1 MPRPARPIGEIFL
14 QLGRITPEDVE
25 RALAYQRERGGFFGE
40 ALVALGLLTPEEV
53 RWGLADQHDLP
64 IVQMRPGQIDPATAR
79 QVPAAWARRNLV
91 LPVLRY
97 GDSLIAVM
105 ADPAASRHF
114 DELRG
119 LTGAESIDGALAS
132 VETLQELIDHVFGG
146 ASGEEMDAA
155 EWLAT
160 ALLGGATTLGISARG
175 EHAVGWSPEGGA
187 RHGLKP
193 GWRQALV
200 SALSPW
206 PEARPGE
213 LCEWATLLR
222 VGPDAWRVR
231 CRLIGG
237 TDALEWMARI
247 EERLAHDPAA
257 LQAEPELGQQ
267 VSRALAAGPLVVRVH
282 SGEADDEAFLREAI
296 PHLPAALLGGAPRV
310 AHLGD
315 AECTSPLGVVALRT
329 PPEAARIA
337 ALSAFA
343 LDAIALDWQ
352 HMDAAAVEAA
362 CAAAPLVVCRASAA
376 TPPTACDSIDVR
388 LRSEGGSIRWMP
400 VT

>member
-1 MPRPARPIGEIFL
+1 MS
-14 QLGRITPEDVE
+14 
-25 RALAYQRERGGFFGE
+25 
-40 ALVALGLLTPEEV
+40 
-53 RWGLADQHDLP
+53 
-64 IVQMRPGQIDPATAR
+64 PGQIDPVVAR
-79 QVPAAWARRNLV
+79 QVPAAWARRTLV

-146 ASGEEMDAA
+146 ASGEEIDAA

-160 ALLGGATTLGISARG
+160 TLLGGATTLGISARG
-175 EHAVGWSPEGGA
+175 EHAMGWSPEGGA
-187 RHGLKP
+187 RHGLRP
-193 GWRQALV
+193 GWRQALIG
-200 SALSPW
+200 ALSSW

-213 LCEWATLLR
+213 LGEWTALLR
-222 VGPDAWRVR
+222 AGLDTWRVR

-247 EERLAHDPAA
+247 EERLAQDPAT
-257 LQAEPELGQQ
+257 LQAEPELGRQ
-267 VSRALAAGPLVVRVH
+267 VSRALEAGPLVVRVH
-282 SGEADDEAFLREAI
+282 SGEAEDEALLTEAI

-310 AHLGD
+310 AHLGG
-315 AECTSPLGVVALRT
+315 AGCASPVGVVALRT

-337 ALSAFA
+337 ALSVFT
-343 LDAIALDWQ
+343 LDALALDWQ
-352 HMDAAAVEAA
+352 HVDADAVEAA

-376 TPPTACDSIDVR
+376 TPTTACDSIDVR
-388 LRSEGGSIRWMP
+388 LRSEGDSIRWMP